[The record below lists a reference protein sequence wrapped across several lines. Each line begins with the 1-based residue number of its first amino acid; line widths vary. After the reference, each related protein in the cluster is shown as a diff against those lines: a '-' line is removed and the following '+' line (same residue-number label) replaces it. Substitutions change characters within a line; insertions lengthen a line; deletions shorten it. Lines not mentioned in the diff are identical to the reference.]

1 MFRTCDQY
9 KDRNVCEDA
18 FNFCGGSPIP
28 GELASPN
35 NEPNSPVS
43 GLTQAK
49 NGEDGCGKSR
59 GAQKISKES
68 IGPKGSKTPCEK
80 RYLGVRVR
88 MPVRD
93 MLRRIRIAK
102 GLDPNDI
109 QGHQGKA
116 SRMSGEKKRVTSSG
130 DRRKRLN
137 KQHASLEDLAIIVEV
152 LEEDLRASRGPGCP
166 GGGHSAAYCPQWRE
180 DPAYLDIPCES
191 HSPGGGPPS
200 PQNSSLACGLSPGG
214 CVGYPSPPYS
224 QPAPPCSAHQGAFH
238 SDEAE
243 ETSFSPP
250 PPLLPP
256 PCSTEL
262 PSPGDPLFPGPASA
276 PGGRSQERDCPRGD
290 VAAQRPGPPDRDWST
305 TAFFWHQLQREERL
319 LLAVSDEELLAPDTS
334 GRTLLHSVV
343 SLGKRATA
351 YAIAKRMA
359 ALDRLDIKD
368 AEGKTALHLA
378 AQKNQHLMVSDLL
391 FLRANVNE
399 RDRFGRTCLHLS
411 AENGYVRVLE
421 VLRGYMNDGMYIN
434 VEATD
439 INGFSALQC
448 ATVALNATVQELQD
462 STGPSEV
469 RFHTLRQE
477 QLLDTLECLLLM
489 GRAPPA
495 QFKSPPV
502 WDTVSDV
509 IGSYLG
515 GDGTGRPLSRM
526 LL

>member
-1 MFRTCDQY
+1 MFCTCDQY
-9 KDRNVCEDA
+9 KDRNICEDV

-49 NGEDGCGKSR
+49 NGEDGRGKSC
-59 GAQKISKES
+59 GAQKTSKES

-93 MLRRIRIAK
+93 MLRRIRIAR

-130 DRRKRLN
+130 DRRKRPN

-152 LEEDLRASRGPGCP
+152 LEEDLRASQACP
-166 GGGHSAAYCPQWRE
+166 GGGPSAAYCPQWQE
-180 DPAYLDIPCES
+180 DPAYLDAPCES

-200 PQNSSLACGLSPGG
+200 PHNSSLVYALSPGG

-224 QPAPPCSAHQGAFH
+224 QPAPPCSTHQGAYH

-250 PPLLPP
+250 PPLLGP
-256 PCSTEL
+256 PCSTER
-262 PSPGDPLFPGPASA
+262 PSPEPPLFPGPAPA
-276 PGGRSQERDCPRGD
+276 PEGRSQERGCSRGN
-290 VAAQRPGPPDRDWST
+290 VAAQRAGLPERDWSA
-305 TAFFWHQLQREERL
+305 TAFFWHQLQREECL
-319 LLAVSDEELLAPDTS
+319 LLEVSDEELLAPDSS
-334 GRTLLHSVV
+334 GSALLHCAV

-359 ALDRLDIKD
+359 ALDKLDIKD

-391 FLRANVNE
+391 FLGADVNK
-399 RDRFGRTCLHLS
+399 RDQFGRTCLHLS

-421 VLRGYMNDGMYIN
+421 VLRSYMNDGMYID

-439 INGFSALQC
+439 MNGFSALQW
-448 ATVALNATVQELQD
+448 ATVALNATVQELQG
-462 STGPSEV
+462 SAGPSET
-469 RFHTLRQE
+469 RFHTLRRE

-489 GRAPPA
+489 GQAPPA

-509 IGSYLG
+509 IGSYPG
-515 GDGTGRPLSRM
+515 GDGTGRPLNRM